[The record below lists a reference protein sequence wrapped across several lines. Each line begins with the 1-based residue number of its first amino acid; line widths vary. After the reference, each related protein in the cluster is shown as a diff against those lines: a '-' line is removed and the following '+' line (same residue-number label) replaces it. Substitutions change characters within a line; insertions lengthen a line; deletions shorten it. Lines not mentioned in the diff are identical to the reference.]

1 MAAEGEVFGPY
12 ELRRLV
18 GRGAMGEVWEAFD
31 TRRERPVAL
40 KLLGGAVA
48 TDPQFRA
55 RFQQEA
61 RVTARLSSLHVIPI
75 HDFGEID
82 GRLFVDM
89 RLVDGGDLA
98 AVVRAHPT
106 GLPPARAVDI
116 VGQIAEAL
124 DAAHDAGLVH
134 RDVKPSNVLLTGQR
148 AGDFCFLVD
157 FGIARIA
164 GAGSSHLTTSGTV
177 LGTTA
182 YMAPELFSGETATFR
197 SDVYALACLFFEL
210 LTGHRPYAGP
220 DPVAHMGQ
228 HVHQPVPAPS
238 WSRADL
244 AVFDRV
250 VATGMAKDPAHRYPT
265 PGALADAA
273 VAAGRPG
280 PGSAPVG
287 ATSALG
293 AGRTGPPP
301 SPPPARPA
309 APTRHGPPSSG
320 WPAVDGARTGT
331 VTGPVT
337 APSSASGSASVSGSG
352 AAAAS
357 AAPAP
362 APSRAPDP
370 TGVGATTPGGRPP
383 PPALGAPA
391 KRRPW
396 RWLAVGLAALV
407 IIAGSVV
414 VADQV
419 YDVLSPGSV
428 PTAQAVAPPLQSPRW
443 VELSADGRRAFVSGQ
458 AGDPTPSPSVAV
470 VDTATNRLTG
480 TVPVSTFPG
489 DLAVSGDGT
498 RLFVTERGSDAAPG
512 SALAIID
519 TAAGSVSAQIELGT
533 AAPSG
538 LALSPDGR
546 RVYVANEG
554 TNAAPG
560 STVSVVDLA
569 TSSVIASVPVGQGPS
584 GLAIT
589 PDGRKLYVANE
600 GVLTGVGN
608 TVSVVDTATNAVTA
622 TIPVGD
628 TPRSIAV
635 RPDGRYAYV
644 ASQGTQQAPQGSVS
658 VVDTSTDTVTATITE
673 GVGGPIGVAV
683 TGDGRN
689 VLVTNYGGDAA
700 PGSTVT
706 VINSRDD
713 VIGTVPVGQLPFG
726 VAASRDGTR
735 AYVTSRAEFWQL
747 DFPAR

>member
-48 TDPQFRA
+48 EDPSFRA

-116 VGQIAEAL
+116 VSQIAEAL
-124 DAAHDAGLVH
+124 DAAHAAGLVH

-164 GAGSSHLTTSGTV
+164 GAGGQHLTSTGTV

-182 YMAPELFSGETATFR
+182 YMAPELFTGETATFR

-210 LTGHRPYAGP
+210 LTGRRPYAGP

-228 HVHQPVPAPS
+228 HVHQPVPVPS

-250 VATGMAKDPAHRYPT
+250 VATGMAKDPAHRFPT

-280 PGSAPVG
+280 PGPAPG
-287 ATSALG
+287 GTATSLLG
-293 AGRTGPPP
+293 TGRGGPPP
-301 SPPPARPA
+301 T
-309 APTRHGPPSSG
+309 PTRPGPPTSG
-320 WPAVDGARTGT
+320 WPGATGTRTGT

-337 APSSASGSASVSGSG
+337 ASSPSPPPASPPVASTSTASTTPSSDAAGGPGSTRRGT
-352 AAAAS
+352 
-357 AAPAP
+357 P
-362 APSRAPDP
+362 
-370 TGVGATTPGGRPP
+370 TPGAPPP
-383 PPALGAPA
+383 PPALEEPRR
-391 KRRPW
+391 RRPW
-396 RWLAVGLAALV
+396 RWAAVGLAALV
-407 IIAGSVV
+407 V
-414 VADQV
+414 VAGGLIGADAAFDLV
-419 YDVLSPGSV
+419 SPGAV
-428 PTAQAVAPPLQSPRW
+428 PTARAVAPPVQSPRW
-443 VELSADGRRAFVSGQ
+443 VELSPDGRRAFVSGL
-458 AGDPTPSPSVAV
+458 GGSPTPSPSVAV

-480 TVPVSTFPG
+480 TVPVGTFPG

-498 RLFVTERGSDAAPG
+498 RLYVSERGSDAAPG
-512 SALAIID
+512 SALAVID
-519 TAAGSVSAQIELGT
+519 TASNQVTAQIELGT

-546 RVYVANEG
+546 RAYVANEG

-569 TSSVIASVPVGQGPS
+569 TSTVAATVPVGQGPS

-608 TVSVVDTATNAVTA
+608 TVSVVDTARNAVTA

-628 TPRSIAV
+628 TPRGLAV

-658 VVDTSTDTVTATITE
+658 VVDTATDTVTATITE
-673 GVGGPIGVAV
+673 GLGGPIGVAV

-689 VLVTNYGGDAA
+689 VLVTNYGNDTA
-700 PGSTVT
+700 PGSTVA

-726 VAASRDGTR
+726 VAAGRDGTR
-735 AYVTSRAEFWQL
+735 AYVTSRSEFWQL